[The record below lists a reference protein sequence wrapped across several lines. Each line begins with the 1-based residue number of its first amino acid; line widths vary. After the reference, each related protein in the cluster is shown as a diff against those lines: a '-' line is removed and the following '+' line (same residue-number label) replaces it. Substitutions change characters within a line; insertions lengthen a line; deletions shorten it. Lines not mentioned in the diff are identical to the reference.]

1 MQKKERQN
9 IGWGWQ
15 GSKILITLHK
25 TLYKVNAEKYNRL
38 IYSRLVVE
46 FVAQVVLQ
54 S

>member
-9 IGWGWQ
+9 IGGGWQ
-15 GSKILITLHK
+15 GGKMSVMLYEV
-25 TLYKVNAEKYNRL
+25 LYKVNAEKHNRL